1 MTAVRIRKALV
12 SDTEAICGV
21 HKSSIRALCAGAYSP
36 EQIEAWIG
44 PRVPKDYEQFLRE
57 ALFLVAEADDVVAA
71 FAILNPTTSELH
83 ALYVDPGRVGEGI
96 GSALLWAVETE
107 ARESGLSAIALN
119 ATLNSV
125 SFYEKRGYSSR
136 GAAVNELPG
145 GTELPC
151 VRMEK
156 ALLRRRKASVER

>member
-12 SDTEAICGV
+12 SDTEAVCGV
-21 HKSSIRALCAGAYSP
+21 HKSSIRALCAGAYSA

-44 PRVPKDYEQFLRE
+44 PRVPKDYEQFLKE
-57 ALFLVAEADDVVAA
+57 TVFLAAEADEVVTA
-71 FAILNPTTSELH
+71 FAILSPATGELH
-83 ALYVDPGRVGEGI
+83 ALYVDPGHVGEGI
-96 GSALLWAVETE
+96 GSALLRAVETE
-107 ARESGLSAIALN
+107 ARECGLSMIALN

-125 SFYEKRGYSSR
+125 SFYERRGYSSR
-136 GAAVNELPG
+136 GGAVNELPD

-156 ALLRRRKASVER
+156 ALL